1 MKLLLIDKAFQEAIS
16 KVGDTWEVSAELNDM
31 LEEFTTA
38 MYGRGTYKNVNSAH
52 LAMLREKCGGTDG
65 IDLSQNVDLGQFPPC
80 QKALQQHI
88 RRTNYQ
94 TSIWKA
100 ADIPRPR
107 ALAVTDGWTAVHGK
121 IQPLWFS
128 GPLIPA
134 YIALVDDSLGYE
146 VIRRKD
152 SFIDP

>member
-1 MKLLLIDKAFQEAIS
+1 MAEARKS
-16 KVGDTWEVSAELNDM
+16 
-31 LEEFTTA
+31 
-38 MYGRGTYKNVNSAH
+38 VNAAH

-107 ALAVTDGWTAVHGK
+107 ALAVTDGHGWTSVHGK
-121 IQPLWFS
+121 IQLLWFS

-134 YIALVDDSLGYE
+134 CIALVDDRLRSDKKEGFIYWPTGICC
-146 VIRRKD
+146 VI
-152 SFIDP
+152 F